1 MEGRPVWLASVSRR
15 DSAGKI
21 KPTGTWTKADRAA
34 GLNWLRALLGGVGDP
49 RHERCFRMNITLCF
63 HRALTTAEEAR
74 IGPGCAVHLAGG
86 PIEVLW
92 QKGCSDSPTTLPCR
106 APVRHQIDAGDDRL
120 WVPLDCGECE
130 PCRAR
135 ALVQATGLPYRRAVA
150 AARPAGAGG

>member
-15 DSAGKI
+15 DNAGKI

-49 RHERCFRMNITLCF
+49 RHELCFRMNITLCF
-63 HRALTTAEEAR
+63 HRVLTGEEEAR

-92 QKGCSDSPTTLPCR
+92 QKGCSDAPTTL
-106 APVRHQIDAGDDRL
+106 
-120 WVPLDCGECE
+120 

-135 ALVQATGLPYRRAVA
+135 ALVQATGLPYRQAVA
-150 AARPAGAGG
+150 ASRLAAWGGG